1 MNSRFSEIA
10 FTPAVKRLQELDGSR
25 AGYARGE
32 AARGVPDPL
41 GPGEAQFIAERDSFH
56 MATVSE
62 TGWPYLQHRGGPK
75 GFLKVLDAHT
85 LAFADFQGNRQHVS
99 EGNLAGDDR
108 IALILMDYANR
119 RRLKLLGHARV
130 ADGAKDPA
138 LAALLTEA
146 GYRASVERVVM
157 IRVEAFD
164 WNCPQHI
171 TPRYTEREIADAT
184 RPLRDELLEVKAELA
199 ELKARGN
206 QANPA
211 GR

>member
-1 MNSRFSEIA
+1 MNSRFAQIA
-10 FTPAVKRLQELDGSR
+10 FTAAVKRLQTLDGSR
-25 AGYARGE
+25 ASYARRETGEVLKDPLGAGE
-32 AARGVPDPL
+32 AA
-41 GPGEAQFIAERDSFH
+41 FIGERDSFH

-108 IALILMDYANR
+108 VALILMDYANR
-119 RRLKLLGHARV
+119 RRLKVLGRARV
-130 ADGAKDPA
+130 VDAQEDPGLVQSLADP
-138 LAALLTEA
+138 
-146 GYRASVERVVM
+146 GYRAKVERAVV

-171 TPRYTEREIADAT
+171 TPRFSETELEPVVE
-184 RPLRDELLEVKAELA
+184 PLRARIRELEEQLRFASSV
-199 ELKARGN
+199 
-206 QANPA
+206 
-211 GR
+211 

>member
-1 MNSRFSEIA
+1 MNSRFAQIA
-10 FTPAVKRLQELDGSR
+10 FTAAVKRLQVLDGSR
-25 AGYARGE
+25 ASYARGE
-32 AARGVPDPL
+32 AGGILTDPL
-41 GPGEAQFIAERDSFH
+41 GAGEAAFIGERDSFH

-108 IALILMDYANR
+108 VALILMDYANR
-119 RRLKLLGHARV
+119 RRLKVLGRARV
-130 ADGAKDPA
+130 VDAQEDPGLVQSLADP
-138 LAALLTEA
+138 
-146 GYRASVERVVM
+146 GYRAKVERAVV

-171 TPRYTEREIADAT
+171 TPRFSETELEPVVE
-184 RPLRDELLEVKAELA
+184 PLRARIRELEEQLRFASSV
-199 ELKARGN
+199 
-206 QANPA
+206 
-211 GR
+211 

>member
-1 MNSRFSEIA
+1 VNSRFSSIA

-25 AGYARGE
+25 ASYARRE
-32 AARGVPDPL
+32 AGGDAPDAL
-41 GPGEAQFIAERDSFH
+41 GAGEAQFIAERDSFH

-108 IALILMDYANR
+108 VALILMDYANR
-119 RRLKLLGHARV
+119 RRLKLLGHARAV
-130 ADGAKDPA
+130 DAAAEPA
-138 LAALLTEA
+138 LAAALTEA
-146 GYRASVERVVM
+146 GYRATVERVMV

-171 TPRYTEREIADAT
+171 TPRFSEAELGPIIE
-184 RPLRDELLEVKAELA
+184 PLRARIRELEEQLA
-199 ELKARGN
+199 FASSV
-206 QANPA
+206 
-211 GR
+211 